1 MSTGDLPRRAL
12 GRVASG
18 LALLVLAACAVPTP
32 YVPADDGFGYAEQ
45 QLENN
50 RYRVSFAGN
59 AATPRET
66 VQNYL
71 LYRAAELTVQSGH
84 DHFTMAA
91 SNLERST
98 RYFGT
103 VDPLFHRGF
112 FGRHHDSFHHSGF
125 GYSSF
130 DAHPVD
136 SYTAFADILVFE
148 GEKPAGDV
156 NAYDARD
163 VLQRLEPMIVRTP
176 A

>member
-1 MSTGDLPRRAL
+1 MSTRHLPGRAL
-12 GRVASG
+12 GRLASG
-18 LALLVLAACAVPTP
+18 LALLVLAACAAPTP

-71 LYRAAELTVQSGH
+71 LYRAAELTVQTGH
-84 DHFTMAA
+84 DHFTMAG

-112 FGRHHDSFHHSGF
+112 FGRHHDPFLHPGL
-125 GYSSF
+125 GYSTF

-136 SYTAFADILVFE
+136 RYTAFADILVFE

-163 VLQRLEPMIVRTP
+163 VLRRLEPMIVRTP

>member
-1 MSTGDLPRRAL
+1 MSTRHLPGRAL

-18 LALLVLAACAVPTP
+18 LALLVLAACAAPTP

-71 LYRAAELTVQSGH
+71 LYRAAELTVQTGH
-84 DHFTMAA
+84 DHFTMAG

-103 VDPLFHRGF
+103 VDPLFHRGY
-112 FGRHHDSFHHSGF
+112 FGRHHDPLFHSGL
-125 GYSSF
+125 GYSTF

-148 GEKPAGDV
+148 GEKPPGDV

-163 VLQRLEPMIVRTP
+163 VLRRLEPMIVRTP